1 MARGFRSAS
10 SNYFSA
16 ASVPVSGY
24 PFAIGCFFRYTVAST
39 SSGDMTI
46 ASISDAGDAAGG
58 FRLMAYG
65 TGSGSGF
72 SARASTGAGGGTD
85 REAKYAM
92 TVDSTNYRWVMGV
105 WRGDADR
112 EIFVAGDAGAF
123 ASAASTA
130 NCPAPTMSTF
140 DIGRWFAGGAATIYL
155 TGSVGYLT
163 VWDADFTA
171 TEAADYFTAGAY
183 NMASHVDP
191 RGVKPNNIVFCWRGQ
206 RLASAASNDA
216 DQWGQ
221 IALTNGNSPTINE
234 DPPIMRAA
242 GW

>member
-16 ASVPVSGY
+16 ATVPVSGY
-24 PFAIGCFFRYTVAST
+24 PFAIGCFFRFTAASV

-46 ASISDAGDAAGG
+46 ASISDAGDANGG

-65 TGSGSGF
+65 SGSGSGF
-72 SARASTGAGGGTD
+72 AARASSGATD

-105 WRGDADR
+105 WRADADR

-123 ASAASTA
+123 ANTASTA

-140 DIGRWFAGGAATIYL
+140 DIGRWFSAGAASVYL

-163 VWDADFTA
+163 VWNADFTA
-171 TEAADYFTAGAY
+171 TEAADYFRAGAT
-183 NMASHVDP
+183 NMASFIDP

-206 RLASAASNDA
+206 RLGSAASNDA
-216 DQWGQ
+216 DQWAQ
-221 IALTNGNSPTINE
+221 NTLTNGNSPTINE
-234 DPPIMRAA
+234 DPPVMRQAA
-242 GW
+242 Y